1 MYYDSIINTQLDL
14 IEESAMEQH
23 DNLLTRIQDGMD
35 TFSKGQR
42 RIAEFIL
49 SQYDKAA
56 YITAAKLG
64 ATVGVSE
71 STVVRFASELGYDG
85 YPGMQRELRSMIR
98 TRLTAA
104 QRVGVAS
111 DRIAKEDVLQSVLE
125 ADMDNLRASLA
136 EIDKDE
142 FEQIAE
148 AVVNAKTVYIIGV
161 RSSASLAMFLSFYLN
176 LICGNVR
183 HVQTSTASELFE
195 QIFRIGEGDVLIGIS
210 FPRYSKRTLKAIHY
224 AKSRNATVVS
234 ITDSKASPIAQ
245 AADMSL
251 IARSDMASFVDS
263 LVAPLSVINA
273 LIVAISMKKQGEV
286 VATFE
291 KLEKIWDEYQVY
303 EKFDTEGN

>member
-1 MYYDSIINTQLDL
+1 MYYDNIINTQLDL

-251 IARSDMASFVDS
+251 IARSDMASFVD
-263 LVAPLSVINA
+263 
-273 LIVAISMKKQGEV
+273 
-286 VATFE
+286 
-291 KLEKIWDEYQVY
+291 
-303 EKFDTEGN
+303 

>member
-1 MYYDSIINTQLDL
+1 
-14 IEESAMEQH
+14 MEQH

>member
-1 MYYDSIINTQLDL
+1 
-14 IEESAMEQH
+14 MENN
-23 DNLLTRIQDGMD
+23 DNLLTLIQEKMN

-42 RIAEFIL
+42 RIADFIL

-85 YPGMQRELRSMIR
+85 YPGMQKALRSVIR

-111 DRIAKEDVLQSVLE
+111 DRIARTDILQSVLE
-125 ADMDNLRASLA
+125 ADMDNLRTSLS
-136 EIDKDE
+136 EIDKEE
-142 FEQIAE
+142 FERIAD
-148 AVVNAKTVYIIGV
+148 VIVNAKTIYIIGV
-161 RSSASLAMFLSFYLN
+161 RSAASLSGFLSFYLN
-176 LICGNVR
+176 LICKNVR

-195 QIFRIGEGDVLIGIS
+195 QIFRIGEGDVLVGIS
-210 FPRYSKRTLKAIHY
+210 FPRYSKRTLKAINY
-224 AKSRNATVVS
+224 AKSRGADVVG
-234 ITDSKASPIAQ
+234 ITDSNTSPIAR

-286 VATFE
+286 VETFE
-291 KLEKIWDEYQVY
+291 RLEAIWDEYQVY
-303 EKFDTEGN
+303 EKFDSEQK

>member
-1 MYYDSIINTQLDL
+1 
-14 IEESAMEQH
+14 MEQH

-42 RIAEFIL
+42 RSAEFIL